1 MASCKLHHSTLK
13 NGIPGILYKILDCKI
28 VFRDSHS
35 LRTVA
40 VAEELGRLYQVRCL
54 GFCSYCMVGV
64 LVAVFLSR
72 ELILLFVMITLHP
85 HGSLAVLCMLEST
98 SCTKNI
104 ISDK

>member
-13 NGIPGILYKILDCKI
+13 NGIPGILYKILDCKT

-40 VAEELGRLYQVRCL
+40 VAEELGRLYQVWCL

-64 LVAVFLSR
+64 LVAVFFISGAN
-72 ELILLFVMITLHP
+72 IAVCNDYTSSSWQPGSALHAGEYFL
-85 HGSLAVLCMLEST
+85 HKEYNL
-98 SCTKNI
+98 
-104 ISDK
+104 